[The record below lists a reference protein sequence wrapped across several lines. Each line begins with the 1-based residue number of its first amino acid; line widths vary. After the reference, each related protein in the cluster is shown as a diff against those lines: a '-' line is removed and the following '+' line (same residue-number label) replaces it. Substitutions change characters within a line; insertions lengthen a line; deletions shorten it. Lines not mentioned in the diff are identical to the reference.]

1 MNREIARQF
10 LNNLLMEFAKRI
22 IAMMHQQYINNQ
34 PFSDSELKGWVVEY
48 TEKILSNSRTD

>member
-1 MNREIARQF
+1 
-10 LNNLLMEFAKRI
+10 MEFAKRI